1 MANIPIWPGSSSFK
15 PGDTPFGFYDNDPI
29 FEKDADKVC
38 TFVTRR
44 LGYPLVEIE
53 LQAIN
58 IYAAFEEA
66 VTVYG
71 NELYAYKIRENYLTL
86 EGAPSSIDI
95 EESIVTPNLGRII
108 DYSEQ
113 YGAEAGTGGNVPWH
127 KLAVPLTGAIQD
139 YDLDALAAQNGF
151 TEPND
156 IEIMRVF
163 YENPTPPSAYWASS
177 YDGFGFG
184 LGGAVAAG
192 IDGVGGL
199 GGFGYGGGY
208 LMMPLNYDLA
218 VIQQIEMNDMIR
230 LSNYSFEMHDNVLRV
245 FPVPSDP
252 TGNSGAASTI
262 TLSNAGTGYQ
272 NSSDSG
278 GPSTVIGGNGTGLTI
293 TIVVNAATGAIV
305 TGTIASPGA
314 GYVDGDVVIVSGGS
328 ESATFTVKSTVGAG
342 TMYVEFMLKSE
353 RTSASII
360 EASEKIK
367 FVSGVPYKNPKYH
380 DINSV
385 GRSWIFEFTLAICK
399 EMLGYIRGKY
409 ETIPIPNAEITLN
422 QADLIAAAR
431 EEKEALLAS
440 LRAFFDETSREK
452 LLERRT
458 MESNFVM
465 EELDRVPR
473 VIYIG

>member
-1 MANIPIWPGSSSFK
+1 MANIPIWPGSSSFH
-15 PGDTPFGFYDNDPI
+15 PGDTPFGFYDNDPT
-29 FEKDADKVC
+29 FEKDADKIC

-66 VTVYG
+66 VTIYG

-86 EGAPSSIDI
+86 EGAPSSIEID
-95 EESIVTPNLGRII
+95 EAIVTPNLGRVI
-108 DYSEQ
+108 DFSEQ
-113 YGAEAGTGGNVPWH
+113 YGVEAGTGGNVPWH
-127 KLAVPLTGAIQD
+127 KLKVPLSGSVQD
-139 YDLDALAAQNGF
+139 YDLNALAYQNGF

-163 YENPTPPSAYWASS
+163 YEDRPASALMMNA

-184 LGGAVAAG
+184 LGGTVAAG

-208 LMMPLNYDLA
+208 LMMPLNYDMA
-218 VIQQIEMNDMIR
+218 IIQQIEMNDTVRI
-230 LSNYSFEMHDNVLRV
+230 SNYSFEMHDNVLRV
-245 FPVPSDP
+245 FPIPQAFGTASLDNPSGSA
-252 TGNSGAASTI
+252 GN
-262 TLSNAGTGYQ
+262 
-272 NSSDSG
+272 
-278 GPSTVIGGNGTGLTI
+278 
-293 TIVVNAATGAIV
+293 
-305 TGTIASPGA
+305 
-314 GYVDGDVVIVSGGS
+314 
-328 ESATFTVKSTVGAG
+328 
-342 TMYVEFMLKSE
+342 MWVEFISKSQ
-353 RTSASII
+353 RSTASIV
-360 EASEKIK
+360 EAYDKIK
-367 FVSGVPYKNPKYH
+367 MVSGVPYKNPKY
-380 DINSV
+380 DEINSV
-385 GRSWIFEFTLAICK
+385 GRSWIFEMTLAICK
-399 EMLGYIRGKY
+399 EMLGYVRGKY

-422 QADLIAAAR
+422 QADLIAASR
-431 EEKEALLAS
+431 EEKEALLTS

>member
-1 MANIPIWPGSSSFK
+1 MANIPIWPGSSSFH
-15 PGDTPFGFYDNDPI
+15 PGDTPFGFYDKDPA

-86 EGAPSSIDI
+86 EGAPTSIDI

-113 YGAEAGTGGNVPWH
+113 YGAEAGTGGNVPWR
-127 KLAVPLTGAIQD
+127 KMAVPLTASVQD
-139 YDLDALAAQNGF
+139 YDLNVLASQHGF
-151 TEPND
+151 TQSND

-163 YENPTPPSAYWASS
+163 YEAPPASALFMNS

-184 LGGAVAAG
+184 LGGSVAAG

-199 GGFGYGGGY
+199 GGLGYGGGY
-208 LMMPLNYDLA
+208 LMMPLNYDMQI
-218 VIQQIEMNDMIR
+218 IQQIELNDMVRI
-230 LSNYSFEMHDNVLRV
+230 SNYSFEMHNNVLRV
-245 FPVPSDP
+245 FPIP
-252 TGNSGAASTI
+252 G
-262 TLSNAGTGYQ
+262 
-272 NSSDSG
+272 SG
-278 GPSTVIGGNGTGLTI
+278 GNIPES
-293 TIVVNAATGAIV
+293 
-305 TGTIASPGA
+305 
-314 GYVDGDVVIVSGGS
+314 GS
-328 ESATFTVKSTVGAG
+328 ENGVGN
-342 TMYVEFMLKSE
+342 MWVEFMLKSD
-353 RTSASII
+353 RTSQSIV
-360 EASEKIK
+360 EAYEKIK
-367 FVSGVPYKNPKYH
+367 MVSGVPYKNPKYE

-399 EMLGYIRGKY
+399 EMLGYVRGKY

>member
-1 MANIPIWPGSSSFK
+1 MANIPIWPGSSSFH
-15 PGDTPFGFYDNDPI
+15 PGDTPFGFYDKDPA

-86 EGAPSSIDI
+86 EGAPTSIDI

-113 YGAEAGTGGNVPWH
+113 YGAEAGTGGNVPWR
-127 KLAVPLTGAIQD
+127 KLKVPLTSSVQD
-139 YDLDALAAQNGF
+139 YDLDDLAAQNGF
-151 TEPND
+151 SQSND
-156 IEIMRVF
+156 IQIMRVF
-163 YENPTPPSAYWASS
+163 YESPPASALMASS

-184 LGGAVAAG
+184 LGGSVAAG

-199 GGFGYGGGY
+199 GGMGYGGGY
-208 LMMPLNYDLA
+208 LMMPLNYDMQI
-218 VIQQIEMNDMIR
+218 IQQIELNDMVRI
-230 LSNYSFEMHDNVLRV
+230 SNYSFEMHNNVLRV
-245 FPVPSDP
+245 FPIPGGVVQDP
-252 TGNSGAASTI
+252 LQSG
-262 TLSNAGTGYQ
+262 SNAGT
-272 NSSDSG
+272 
-278 GPSTVIGGNGTGLTI
+278 
-293 TIVVNAATGAIV
+293 
-305 TGTIASPGA
+305 
-314 GYVDGDVVIVSGGS
+314 
-328 ESATFTVKSTVGAG
+328 
-342 TMYVEFMLKSE
+342 MWVEFMLKSE
-353 RTSASII
+353 RTSASIV
-360 EASEKIK
+360 EAYDKIK
-367 FVSGVPYKNPKYH
+367 MVSGVPYKNPKYH

-440 LRAFFDETSREK
+440 LRGFFDETSREK

>member
-1 MANIPIWPGSSSFK
+1 MANIPIWPGSSSFH
-15 PGDTPFGFYDNDPI
+15 PGDTPFGFYDNDPV

-86 EGAPSSIDI
+86 EGAPTSIDI

-113 YGAEAGTGGNVPWH
+113 YGAEAGTGGNVPWR
-127 KLAVPLTGAIQD
+127 KMGVPLSGSVQD
-139 YDLDALAAQNGF
+139 YDLDAIAAQNGF
-151 TEPND
+151 SQSND

-163 YENPTPPSAYWASS
+163 YENRPASALMMNA

-184 LGGAVAAG
+184 LGGTVAAG

-208 LMMPLNYDLA
+208 LMMPLNYDMQI
-218 VIQQIEMNDMIR
+218 IQQIEMNDMVRI
-230 LSNYSFEMHDNVLRV
+230 SNYSFEMHDNVLRV
-245 FPVPSDP
+245 FPIP
-252 TGNSGAASTI
+252 TAGN
-262 TLSNAGTGYQ
+262 N
-272 NSSDSG
+272 
-278 GPSTVIGGNGTGLTI
+278 
-293 TIVVNAATGAIV
+293 
-305 TGTIASPGA
+305 
-314 GYVDGDVVIVSGGS
+314 VSGSAGFDPNNPSGS
-328 ESATFTVKSTVGAG
+328 AG
-342 TMYVEFMLKSE
+342 TMWVEFMLKSD
-353 RTSASII
+353 RSSASIV
-360 EASEKIK
+360 EAYDKIK
-367 FVSGVPYKNPKYH
+367 MVSGVPYKNPKYNE
-380 DINSV
+380 INSV
-385 GRSWIFEFTLAICK
+385 GRSWIFEMTLAICK
-399 EMLGYIRGKY
+399 EMLGYVRGKY

-422 QADLIAAAR
+422 QADLIAASR
-431 EEKEALLAS
+431 EEKEALLTS

>member
-1 MANIPIWPGSSSFK
+1 MANIPIWPGSSSFH
-15 PGDTPFGFYDNDPI
+15 PGDTPFGFYDKDPA

-86 EGAPSSIDI
+86 EGAPTSIDI
-95 EESIVTPNLGRII
+95 EESIVTLNLGRII

-113 YGAEAGTGGNVPWH
+113 YGAEAGTGGNVPWR
-127 KLAVPLTGAIQD
+127 KMAVPLTASVQD
-139 YDLDALAAQNGF
+139 YDLNVLASQHGF
-151 TEPND
+151 TQSND

-163 YENPTPPSAYWASS
+163 YEAPPASALFMNS

-184 LGGAVAAG
+184 LGGSVAAG

-199 GGFGYGGGY
+199 GGLGYGGGY
-208 LMMPLNYDLA
+208 LMMPLNYDMQI
-218 VIQQIEMNDMIR
+218 IQQIELNDMVRI
-230 LSNYSFEMHDNVLRV
+230 SNYSFEMHNNVLRV
-245 FPVPSDP
+245 FPIP
-252 TGNSGAASTI
+252 G
-262 TLSNAGTGYQ
+262 
-272 NSSDSG
+272 SG
-278 GPSTVIGGNGTGLTI
+278 GNIPES
-293 TIVVNAATGAIV
+293 
-305 TGTIASPGA
+305 
-314 GYVDGDVVIVSGGS
+314 GS
-328 ESATFTVKSTVGAG
+328 ENGVGN
-342 TMYVEFMLKSE
+342 MWVEFMLKSD
-353 RTSASII
+353 RTSQSIV
-360 EASEKIK
+360 EAYDKIK
-367 FVSGVPYKNPKYH
+367 TVSGVPYKNPKYE

-399 EMLGYIRGKY
+399 EMLGYVRGKY

>member
-1 MANIPIWPGSSSFK
+1 MNIPIWPGSSSFH
-15 PGDTPFGFYDNDPI
+15 PGDTPFGFYDKDPA

-86 EGAPSSIDI
+86 EGAKSSIEI

-113 YGAEAGTGGNVPWH
+113 YGAEAGTGGNVPWR
-127 KLAVPLTGAIQD
+127 KMAVPLTHSVQD
-139 YDLDALAAQNGF
+139 YDLDAIAAQNGF
-151 TEPND
+151 TQSND

-163 YENPTPPSAYWASS
+163 YENPSPPSATFMNS

-208 LMMPLNYDLA
+208 LMMPLNYDMA
-218 VIQQIEMNDMIR
+218 IIQQIEMNDSVR

-245 FPVPSDP
+245 FPVPSNQ
-252 TGNSGAASTI
+252 TSGSTSCGN
-262 TLSNAGTGYQ
+262 
-272 NSSDSG
+272 
-278 GPSTVIGGNGTGLTI
+278 
-293 TIVVNAATGAIV
+293 
-305 TGTIASPGA
+305 
-314 GYVDGDVVIVSGGS
+314 
-328 ESATFTVKSTVGAG
+328 
-342 TMYVEFMLKSE
+342 MWVEFMLKSD
-353 RTSASII
+353 RSSASIV
-360 EASEKIK
+360 EAYDKIK
-367 FVSGVPYKNPKYH
+367 MVSGVPYKNPKYE

-409 ETIPIPNAEITLN
+409 ETVPIPNAEITLN

>member
-1 MANIPIWPGSSSFK
+1 MNIPIWPGSSSFH
-15 PGDTPFGFYDNDPI
+15 PGDTPFGFYDNDPA
-29 FEKDADKVC
+29 FEKDADKVANFC
-38 TFVTRR
+38 ALRM
-44 LGYPLVEIE
+44 GYPLVEIE
-53 LQAIN
+53 LQSKN
-58 IYAAFEEA
+58 FYAAFEEA
-66 VTVYG
+66 VTIYG

-113 YGAEAGTGGNVPWH
+113 YGVEAGTGGNVPWH
-127 KLAVPLTGAIQD
+127 KLGVPLTGSVQD
-139 YDLDALAAQNGF
+139 YDLDKIAAQCGYSGS
-151 TEPND
+151 ND
-156 IEIMRVF
+156 LEIMRVF
-163 YENPTPPSAYWASS
+163 YENPTPATAYWADS

-184 LGGAVAAG
+184 LGGSMAAG

-208 LMMPLNYDLA
+208 LMMPLNYNMQ
-218 VIQQIEMNDMIR
+218 VIQQIELNDMVR

-245 FPVPSDP
+245 FPVPGVSGN
-252 TGNSGAASTI
+252 TGVPNSLVLNSG
-262 TLSNAGTGYQ
+262 GTGYTAGTATTT
-272 NSSDSG
+272 G
-278 GPSTVIGGNGTGLTI
+278 GAGVGLTI
-293 TIVVNAATGAIV
+293 NITVTGGVIQTGSIASAGSGYNNGDIITIVGGVG
-305 TGTIASPGA
+305 GTFIIDIIS
-314 GYVDGDVVIVSGGS
+314 S
-328 ESATFTVKSTVGAG
+328 AG
-342 TMYVEFMLKSE
+342 TMWVEFILKSE
-353 RTSASII
+353 RTSKSIV
-360 EASEKIK
+360 EAYDRIK
-367 FVSGVPYKNPKYH
+367 MVSGVPYKNPKYD

-385 GRSWIFEFTLAICK
+385 GRSWIFEMTLAICK
-399 EMLGYIRGKY
+399 EILGYVRGKY
-409 ETIPIPNAEITLN
+409 ETVPIPNAEITLN
-422 QADLIAAAR
+422 QADLLAAAR

>member
-1 MANIPIWPGSSSFK
+1 MANIPIWPGSSSFH
-15 PGDTPFGFYDNDPI
+15 PGDTPFGFYDNDPT

-71 NELYAYKIRENYLTL
+71 NELYAYKIRENYLSL

-113 YGAEAGTGGNVPWH
+113 YGAEAGTGGNVPWR
-127 KLAVPLTGAIQD
+127 KMAVPLTASVQD
-139 YDLDALAAQNGF
+139 YDLDDLAAQNGF
-151 TEPND
+151 KEPND

-163 YENPTPPSAYWASS
+163 YEAPPASALMASS

-184 LGGAVAAG
+184 LGGTVAAG

-208 LMMPLNYDLA
+208 LMMPLNYDMQI
-218 VIQQIEMNDMIR
+218 IQQIEMNDMVRI
-230 LSNYSFEMHDNVLRV
+230 SNYSFEMHDNVLRV
-245 FPVPSDP
+245 FPVPGYNSVISGS
-252 TGNSGAASTI
+252 TGC
-262 TLSNAGTGYQ
+262 
-272 NSSDSG
+272 
-278 GPSTVIGGNGTGLTI
+278 GN
-293 TIVVNAATGAIV
+293 
-305 TGTIASPGA
+305 
-314 GYVDGDVVIVSGGS
+314 
-328 ESATFTVKSTVGAG
+328 
-342 TMYVEFMLKSE
+342 MWVEFMLKSD
-353 RTSASII
+353 RSSASIV

-367 FVSGVPYKNPKYH
+367 YVSGVPYKNPKY
-380 DINSV
+380 DEINSV

>member
-1 MANIPIWPGSSSFK
+1 MANIPIWPGSSSFH
-15 PGDTPFGFYDNDPI
+15 PGDTPFGFYDNDPV

-66 VTVYG
+66 VTIYG

-86 EGAPSSIDI
+86 EGAPSSIEID
-95 EESIVTPNLGRII
+95 ESIVTPNLGRII

-113 YGAEAGTGGNVPWH
+113 YGAEAGTGGNVPWR
-127 KLAVPLTGAIQD
+127 KMGVPLSGSVQD
-139 YDLDALAAQNGF
+139 YDLDAIAAQNGF
-151 TEPND
+151 SQSND

-163 YENPTPPSAYWASS
+163 YENRPASALMMNA

-184 LGGAVAAG
+184 LGGTVAAG

-208 LMMPLNYDLA
+208 LMMPLNYDMQI
-218 VIQQIEMNDMIR
+218 IQQIEMNDMVRI
-230 LSNYSFEMHDNVLRV
+230 SNYSFEMHDNVLRV
-245 FPVPSDP
+245 FPIP
-252 TGNSGAASTI
+252 TAGN
-262 TLSNAGTGYQ
+262 N
-272 NSSDSG
+272 
-278 GPSTVIGGNGTGLTI
+278 
-293 TIVVNAATGAIV
+293 
-305 TGTIASPGA
+305 
-314 GYVDGDVVIVSGGS
+314 VSGSAGFDPNNPSGS
-328 ESATFTVKSTVGAG
+328 AG
-342 TMYVEFMLKSE
+342 TMWVEFMLKSD
-353 RTSASII
+353 RSSASIV
-360 EASEKIK
+360 EAYDKIK
-367 FVSGVPYKNPKYH
+367 MVSGVPYKNPKYNE
-380 DINSV
+380 INSV
-385 GRSWIFEFTLAICK
+385 GRSWIFEMTLAICK
-399 EMLGYIRGKY
+399 EMLGYVRGKY

-422 QADLIAAAR
+422 QADLIAASR
-431 EEKEALLAS
+431 EEKEALLTS

>member
-1 MANIPIWPGSSSFK
+1 MANIPIWPGSSSFH
-15 PGDTPFGFYDNDPI
+15 PGDTPFGFYDNDPT
-29 FEKDADKVC
+29 FEKDADKTC

-66 VTVYG
+66 VTIYG

-86 EGAPSSIDI
+86 EGAPSSIEIDEAI
-95 EESIVTPNLGRII
+95 ITPNMGRII

-113 YGAEAGTGGNVPWH
+113 YGTEAGTGGNVPWH
-127 KLAVPLTGAIQD
+127 KLKVPLSGSVQD
-139 YDLDALAAQNGF
+139 YDLNALAYQNGF

-163 YENPTPPSAYWASS
+163 FEAPPASALMANA

-184 LGGAVAAG
+184 LGGSVAAG
-192 IDGVGGL
+192 INGVGGM
-199 GGFGYGGGY
+199 GGMGYGGGY
-208 LMMPLNYDLA
+208 LMMPLNYDLQI
-218 VIQQIEMNDMIR
+218 IQQIELNDMVR
-230 LSNYSFEMHDNVLRV
+230 VSNYSFEMHDNVLRV
-245 FPVPSDP
+245 FPVP
-252 TGNSGAASTI
+252 I
-262 TLSNAGTGYQ
+262 SNA
-272 NSSDSG
+272 SSGS
-278 GPSTVIGGNGTGLTI
+278 
-293 TIVVNAATGAIV
+293 
-305 TGTIASPGA
+305 A
-314 GYVDGDVVIVSGGS
+314 GYDPNNPSGSAGS
-328 ESATFTVKSTVGAG
+328 
-342 TMYVEFMLKSE
+342 MWVEFISKSQ
-353 RTSASII
+353 RSTASIV
-360 EASEKIK
+360 ESYDKIK
-367 FVSGVPYKNPKYH
+367 MVSGVPYKNPTYSE
-380 DINSV
+380 INSV
-385 GRSWIFEFTLAICK
+385 GRSWIFEMTLAICK
-399 EMLGYIRGKY
+399 EMLGYVRGKY

-458 MESNFVM
+458 MESDFVM
-465 EELDRVPR
+465 KELDRVPR

>member
-1 MANIPIWPGSSSFK
+1 MANIPIWPGSSSFH
-15 PGDTPFGFYDNDPI
+15 PGDTPFGFYDNDPT

-113 YGAEAGTGGNVPWH
+113 YGAEAGTGGNVPWR
-127 KLAVPLTGAIQD
+127 KMAVPLTASVQD
-139 YDLDALAAQNGF
+139 YDLDDLASQNGF
-151 TEPND
+151 SQSND

-163 YENPTPPSAYWASS
+163 YEAPPASALMVSS

-184 LGGAVAAG
+184 LGGTIAAG

-208 LMMPLNYDLA
+208 LMMPLNYDMQI
-218 VIQQIEMNDMIR
+218 IQQIEMNDTVRI
-230 LSNYSFEMHDNVLRV
+230 SNYSFEMHDNVLRV
-245 FPVPSDP
+245 FPVPGYNNVISGS
-252 TGNSGAASTI
+252 TGC
-262 TLSNAGTGYQ
+262 
-272 NSSDSG
+272 
-278 GPSTVIGGNGTGLTI
+278 GN
-293 TIVVNAATGAIV
+293 
-305 TGTIASPGA
+305 
-314 GYVDGDVVIVSGGS
+314 
-328 ESATFTVKSTVGAG
+328 
-342 TMYVEFMLKSE
+342 MWVEFMLKSD
-353 RTSASII
+353 RSSASIV

-367 FVSGVPYKNPKYH
+367 YVSGVPYKNPKYKE
-380 DINSV
+380 INSV

-399 EMLGYIRGKY
+399 EMLGYVRGKY

>member
-1 MANIPIWPGSSSFK
+1 MANIPIWPGSSSFH
-15 PGDTPFGFYDNDPI
+15 PGDTPFGFYDNDPT

-113 YGAEAGTGGNVPWH
+113 YGAEAGTGGNVPWR
-127 KLAVPLTGAIQD
+127 KLEVPLTSSVQD
-139 YDLDALAAQNGF
+139 YDLDALASQNGF
-151 TEPND
+151 SQSND

-163 YENPTPPSAYWASS
+163 YENRPASALMMNA

-184 LGGAVAAG
+184 LGGTVAAG

-208 LMMPLNYDLA
+208 LMMPLNYDMQI
-218 VIQQIEMNDMIR
+218 IQQIEMNDTVRI
-230 LSNYSFEMHDNVLRV
+230 SNYSFEMHDNVLRV
-245 FPVPSDP
+245 FPIPTSNVSSGSAEYDPNNPSGSA
-252 TGNSGAASTI
+252 GN
-262 TLSNAGTGYQ
+262 
-272 NSSDSG
+272 
-278 GPSTVIGGNGTGLTI
+278 
-293 TIVVNAATGAIV
+293 
-305 TGTIASPGA
+305 
-314 GYVDGDVVIVSGGS
+314 
-328 ESATFTVKSTVGAG
+328 
-342 TMYVEFMLKSE
+342 MWVEFISKSQ
-353 RTSASII
+353 RSTASIV
-360 EASEKIK
+360 EAYDKIK
-367 FVSGVPYKNPKYH
+367 MVSGVPYKNPKY
-380 DINSV
+380 DEINSV
-385 GRSWIFEFTLAICK
+385 GRSWIFEMTLAICK
-399 EMLGYIRGKY
+399 EMLGYVRGKY

>member
-1 MANIPIWPGSSSFK
+1 MANIPIWPGSSSFH
-15 PGDTPFGFYDNDPI
+15 PGDTPFGFYDNDPT

-86 EGAPSSIDI
+86 EGAPSSIEI

-113 YGAEAGTGGNVPWH
+113 YGAEAGTGGNVPWR
-127 KLAVPLTGAIQD
+127 KMAVPLTASVQD
-139 YDLDALAAQNGF
+139 YDLDVLASQNGF
-151 TEPND
+151 SQSND

-163 YENPTPPSAYWASS
+163 YEAPPASALMVSS

-184 LGGAVAAG
+184 LGGTIAAG

-208 LMMPLNYDLA
+208 LMMPLNYDMQI
-218 VIQQIEMNDMIR
+218 IQQIEMNDTVRI
-230 LSNYSFEMHDNVLRV
+230 SNYSFEMHDNVLRV
-245 FPVPSDP
+245 FPVPTKDNYAAQASGSGSGDC
-252 TGNSGAASTI
+252 GN
-262 TLSNAGTGYQ
+262 
-272 NSSDSG
+272 
-278 GPSTVIGGNGTGLTI
+278 
-293 TIVVNAATGAIV
+293 
-305 TGTIASPGA
+305 
-314 GYVDGDVVIVSGGS
+314 
-328 ESATFTVKSTVGAG
+328 
-342 TMYVEFMLKSE
+342 MWVEFMLKSD
-353 RTSASII
+353 RSSASIV
-360 EASEKIK
+360 EAYDKIK
-367 FVSGVPYKNPKYH
+367 MVSGVPYKNPKYD

-409 ETIPIPNAEITLN
+409 ETVPIPNAEITLN

>member
-1 MANIPIWPGSSSFK
+1 MANIPIWPGSSSFH
-15 PGDTPFGFYDNDPI
+15 PGDTPFGFYDNDPT

-71 NELYAYKIRENYLTL
+71 NELYAYKIRENYLSL

-113 YGAEAGTGGNVPWH
+113 YGAEAGTGGNVPWR
-127 KLAVPLTGAIQD
+127 KMAVPLTASVQD
-139 YDLDALAAQNGF
+139 YDLDDLAAQNGF
-151 TEPND
+151 KEPND

-163 YENPTPPSAYWASS
+163 YEAPPASALMASS

-184 LGGAVAAG
+184 LGGTVAAG

-208 LMMPLNYDLA
+208 LMMPLNYDMQI
-218 VIQQIEMNDMIR
+218 IQQIELNDMVRI
-230 LSNYSFEMHDNVLRV
+230 SNYSFEMHDNVLRV
-245 FPVPSDP
+245 FPVPGYNSVISGS
-252 TGNSGAASTI
+252 TGC
-262 TLSNAGTGYQ
+262 
-272 NSSDSG
+272 
-278 GPSTVIGGNGTGLTI
+278 GN
-293 TIVVNAATGAIV
+293 
-305 TGTIASPGA
+305 
-314 GYVDGDVVIVSGGS
+314 
-328 ESATFTVKSTVGAG
+328 
-342 TMYVEFMLKSE
+342 MWVEFMLKSD
-353 RTSASII
+353 RSSASIV

-367 FVSGVPYKNPKYH
+367 YVSGVPYKNPTYKE
-380 DINSV
+380 INSV
-385 GRSWIFEFTLAICK
+385 GRSWIFEYTLAICK